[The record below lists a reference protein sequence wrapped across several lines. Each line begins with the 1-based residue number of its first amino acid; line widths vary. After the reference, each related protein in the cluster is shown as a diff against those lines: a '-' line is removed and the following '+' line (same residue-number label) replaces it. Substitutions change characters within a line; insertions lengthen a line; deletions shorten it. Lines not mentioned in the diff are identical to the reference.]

1 MRLIQTATAALVLLA
16 ACKPEGASPKAVGPA
31 ATAAAA
37 PASSTSTSAASGAL
51 AERTVEITADDKG
64 FTPSRIEAKAHEPLV
79 LRFTRTVENTCADQV
94 MFKGDPV
101 KHNLPLGKTIEV
113 RVTAPES
120 GALAFACGM
129 NMYRGSVVVQ

>member
-1 MRLIQTATAALVLLA
+1 MRLARIAANALVLLA
-16 ACKPEGASPKAVGPA
+16 ACKPEARAPKAA
-31 ATAAAA
+31 ATAADTA
-37 PASSTSTSAASGAL
+37 PPQATASGGATAAAL
-51 AERTVEITADDKG
+51 PERAIDVTADDKG
-64 FTPSRIEAKAHEPLV
+64 FTPSRIEARAHEPLV

-94 MFKGDPV
+94 VFRGDPV
-101 KHNLPLGKTIEV
+101 KHNLPVGRTVEV